1 VCQLFCSSSE
11 ARFLSSSS
19 VFCLWSHPDMP
30 LACDCTFGDV
40 SSRYCLVEA
49 GLLQLLR
56 STHSVWMPFI
66 ESNISCSAS
75 LSLSAV
81 LFSSPDVLWLI
92 LPWRVLHSSYFAC
105 ENLCCVCFSP
115 VSTAQGIRYG
125 SAKGRR
131 MIPRIL
137 NLMAM
142 DPDELTIQKA
152 VRTGMWNVPV
162 WIWLPY
168 LNQLQASL
176 VRPEA
181 LLAKDLL
188 VMIAGAFPQVTQ
200 G

>member
-1 VCQLFCSSSE
+1 VYRKQHRSF
-11 ARFLSSSS
+11 RK
-19 VFCLWSHPDMP
+19 P
-30 LACDCTFGDV
+30 L
-40 SSRYCLVEA
+40 L
-49 GLLQLLR
+49 
-56 STHSVWMPFI
+56 
-66 ESNISCSAS
+66 N
-75 LSLSAV
+75 AV
-81 LFSSPDVLWLI
+81 LFSSPNVLWLI
-92 LPWRVLHSSYFAC
+92 LRDRVLDSLYIAC
-105 ENLCCVCFSP
+105 ETGFVYCFEL
-115 VSTAQGIRYG
+115 VSSAQGIRYG

-188 VMIAGAFPQVTQ
+188 IMIAGAFPQVIQ